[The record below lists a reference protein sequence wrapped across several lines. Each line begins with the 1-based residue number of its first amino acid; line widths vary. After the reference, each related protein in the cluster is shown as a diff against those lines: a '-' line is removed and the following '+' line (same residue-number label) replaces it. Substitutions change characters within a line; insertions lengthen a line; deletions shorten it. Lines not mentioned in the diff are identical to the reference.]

1 MRFYISRC
9 LSHCGISKVTEFGR
23 QLIYLLLLMTINAN
37 HKDVVVKFNILKGS
51 AVRLNADEIT
61 VVGTEQNIA
70 GGNMSTVTHKD
81 LVQRENTMSAT
92 DGGQILNVSE
102 EDLVQEKN
110 TMAASK
116 GGMIKNYKSRKK
128 EFIVLTILT
137 VSSSILGILS
147 WLGVMPQIFI

>member
-1 MRFYISRC
+1 MVLFGDLEFFYINILFQIKKMRFYISRC

-70 GGNMSTVTHKD
+70 GDPFRM
-81 LVQRENTMSAT
+81 
-92 DGGQILNVSE
+92 LNFTTTS
-102 EDLVQEKN
+102 L
-110 TMAASK
+110 
-116 GGMIKNYKSRKK
+116 
-128 EFIVLTILT
+128 
-137 VSSSILGILS
+137 
-147 WLGVMPQIFI
+147 WLAL